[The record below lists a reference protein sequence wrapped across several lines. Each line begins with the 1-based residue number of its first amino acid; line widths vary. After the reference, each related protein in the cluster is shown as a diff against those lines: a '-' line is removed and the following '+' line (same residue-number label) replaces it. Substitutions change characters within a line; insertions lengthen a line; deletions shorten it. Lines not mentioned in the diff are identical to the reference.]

1 MLITVAA
8 DNIVYFIFCMFL
20 EKIRLGI
27 LADDSHEML
36 LSLIFSENNVV
47 CYNLA

>member
-1 MLITVAA
+1 MLIAVAA

-36 LSLIFSENNVV
+36 SLIISENNLV